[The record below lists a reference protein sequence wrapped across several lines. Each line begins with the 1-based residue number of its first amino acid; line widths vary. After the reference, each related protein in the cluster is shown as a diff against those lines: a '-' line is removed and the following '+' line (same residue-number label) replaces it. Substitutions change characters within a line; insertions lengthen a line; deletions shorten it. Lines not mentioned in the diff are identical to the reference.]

1 MFIET
6 CETEVNFSRNERVC
20 KRIKKLL
27 TLAKKYI
34 YIGRFGHYCCLL
46 QQR

>member
-1 MFIET
+1 MLG
-6 CETEVNFSRNERVC
+6 VLPGML